1 MTVSEKI
8 QASSAFRNRRRS
20 KFHWILTGDCF
31 FLLIRFIILLPRIHI
46 LTLVHLNLPVITFCD
61 NLIEINIKVESA
73 NIYIAYSRSV
83 LVGWLMVLF
92 FKITILTMSIIAVGM
107 VMLVRDFGPYGTI
120 FMAMLW
126 IFPRSWWV
134 IY

>member
-1 MTVSEKI
+1 
-8 QASSAFRNRRRS
+8 
-20 KFHWILTGDCF
+20 
-31 FLLIRFIILLPRIHI
+31 
-46 LTLVHLNLPVITFCD
+46 VITFCD

-126 IFPRSWWV
+126 IFPRS
-134 IY
+134 